1 MADNDRKPGLHHLPA
16 LLTGTAAL
24 IAALT
29 GVYVN
34 LRDNAREA
42 AAHASTPAQGLAR
55 RAIAPTPVQALPPA
69 PLRLQVERIAVEH
82 DGSHGTTDWRFTVE
96 ADGEP
101 LFAFSQD
108 ALDDSGGR
116 NVVVPDAA
124 QGVLHPAPGK
134 PVHLVVRG
142 WRGGLL
148 GFGATPVASGEATLS
163 GPGVLPVRVQAEK
176 PGDGAFVFHLSAESS
191 R

>member
-1 MADNDRKPGLHHLPA
+1 MSDHDRKPSLHHLPA

-34 LRDNAREA
+34 LRDNRETA
-42 AAHASTPAQGLAR
+42 VPPAPATTAHAAQ
-55 RAIAPTPVQALPPA
+55 RAATIAPPTG
-69 PLRLQVERIAVEH
+69 PLRLQVERITVEH
-82 DGSHGTTDWRFTVE
+82 DGSRGTTDWRFTVE

-116 NVVVPDAA
+116 NVAMPKDA
-124 QGVLHPAPGK
+124 QGLLHPAPGK
-134 PVHLVVRG
+134 PVLLAIRG

-148 GFGATPVASGEATLS
+148 GFGAQPVASGEASL
-163 GPGVLPVRVQAEK
+163 GGAGVLPVHVQATK
-176 PGDGAFVFHLSAESS
+176 PEDGAFVFHLSAEAV

>member
-1 MADNDRKPGLHHLPA
+1 MSDHDRKPTLHHLPA

-34 LRDNAREA
+34 LRDNREPA
-42 AAHASTPAQGLAR
+42 APTSTPAAPAAQQ
-55 RAIAPTPVQALPPA
+55 RAMPAPPMG
-69 PLRLQVERIAVEH
+69 PLRLQVERITVEH
-82 DGSHGTTDWRFTVE
+82 DGSRGTTDWRFTIE

-101 LFAFSQD
+101 LLAFSQN

-116 NVVVPDAA
+116 NVAVPKDAE
-124 QGVLHPAPGK
+124 GLLHPAAGK
-134 PVHLVVRG
+134 PVHLTIQG

-148 GFGATPVASGEATLS
+148 GFGAKPVAQGDATL
-163 GPGVLPVRVQAEK
+163 GGAGVLPVRVQAAK
-176 PGDGAFVFHLSAESS
+176 PEAGAFVFHLSAQPV

>member
-1 MADNDRKPGLHHLPA
+1 MGDNDRKPGLYHLPA

-34 LRDNAREA
+34 LRDNRA
-42 AAHASTPAQGLAR
+42 ASTSVA
-55 RAIAPTPVQALPPA
+55 TPVAARHAVAMTTPVA
-69 PLRLQVERIAVEH
+69 GPLRLQVERITVEH
-82 DGSHGTTDWRFTVE
+82 DGSRGTTDWRFTVE

-116 NVVVPDAA
+116 NVVVPKDA
-124 QGVLHPAPGK
+124 QGSLHPLPGK
-134 PVHLVVRG
+134 RVHLVIQG

-148 GFGATPVASGEATLS
+148 GFGARPVASGEAMLAGS
-163 GPGVLPVRVQAEK
+163 GVLPIRVQAAK
-176 PGDGAFVFHLSAESS
+176 PQDGAFVFHLSAEPT

>member
-1 MADNDRKPGLHHLPA
+1 MADNDRKPNLHHLPA

-29 GVYVN
+29 GVWVN
-34 LRDNAREA
+34 LRDNRESSPPPPPSVPARHVVAPAVA
-42 AAHASTPAQGLAR
+42 AQ
-55 RAIAPTPVQALPPA
+55 PVG
-69 PLRLQVERIAVEH
+69 PLRLRVERITVEH
-82 DGSHGTTDWRFTVE
+82 DGSRGTTDWRFTVE

-101 LFAFSQD
+101 LLAFSQD

-116 NVVVPDAA
+116 NVVVPKDAD
-124 QGVLHPAPGK
+124 GVLHPSPGK
-134 PVHLVVRG
+134 PVHLVVQG

-148 GFGATPVASGEATLS
+148 GFGATPVASGDATL
-163 GPGVLPVRVQAEK
+163 GGAGVLPVRVQAAR
-176 PGDGAFVFHLSAESS
+176 PQDGSFVFHLSAEPA

>member
-1 MADNDRKPGLHHLPA
+1 MGDDNINPGRFHHLPA

-29 GVYVN
+29 GVWVN
-34 LRDNAREA
+34 LRDNRESTQVAPPPVPARHVAVA
-42 AAHASTPAQGLAR
+42 A
-55 RAIAPTPVQALPPA
+55 PVQSAG

-82 DGSHGTTDWRFTVE
+82 DGSRGTTDWRFTVE

-116 NVVVPDAA
+116 NVAIPKDA
-124 QGVLHPAPGK
+124 QGLLHPAPGK
-134 PVHLVVRG
+134 PVHLVIQG

-148 GFGATPVASGEATLS
+148 GFGERPVASGEAML
-163 GPGVLPVRVQAEK
+163 GGAGVLAIRVQAAK
-176 PGDGAFVFHLSAESS
+176 PQDGAFVFHLSAEAV

>member
-1 MADNDRKPGLHHLPA
+1 MGDDNRNPGRFHHLPA

-29 GVYVN
+29 GVWVN
-34 LRDNAREA
+34 LRENREA
-42 AAHASTPAQGLAR
+42 SPPAPPP
-55 RAIAPTPVQALPPA
+55 APTRHVAAATVTQPTG

-82 DGSHGTTDWRFTVE
+82 DGSRGTTDWRFTVE
-96 ADGEP
+96 ADDEP

-116 NVVVPDAA
+116 NVAVPREA
-124 QGVLHPAPGK
+124 QGLLHPTPGK
-134 PVHLVVRG
+134 PVHLVIQG

-148 GFGATPVASGEATLS
+148 GFGARPVASGEAML
-163 GPGVLPVRVQAEK
+163 GGAGVLAIRVQAAK
-176 PGDGAFVFHLSAESS
+176 PQDGAFVFHLSAEAV

>member
-1 MADNDRKPGLHHLPA
+1 MGDNDRKPTLHHLPA

-29 GVYVN
+29 GVWVN
-34 LRDNAREA
+34 LRHDREA
-42 AAHASTPAQGLAR
+42 TVAQA
-55 RAIAPTPVQALPPA
+55 TPVPAARQPASSVLAAPPV
-69 PLRLQVERIAVEH
+69 PLRLQVERITVEH
-82 DGSHGTTDWRFTVE
+82 DGSRGTTDWRFTVE

-101 LFAFSQD
+101 LLAFSQD

-116 NVVVPDAA
+116 NVVVPKDAE
-124 QGVLHPAPGK
+124 GMLHPTPGK
-134 PVHLVVRG
+134 PVHLVVQG

-148 GFGATPVASGEATLS
+148 GFGATPVASGEATLD
-163 GPGVLPVRVQAEK
+163 GAGVLPVRVEAARPQ
-176 PGDGAFVFHLSAESS
+176 DGSFVFHLSAASA

>member
-1 MADNDRKPGLHHLPA
+1 MSDNDKKPTLHHLPA

-34 LRDNAREA
+34 LRDNSREA
-42 AAHASTPAQGLAR
+42 AAPARPPAVMPVAHPASTPAAV
-55 RAIAPTPVQALPPA
+55 APTG
-69 PLRLQVERIAVEH
+69 PLRLQVERITVEH
-82 DGSHGTTDWRFTVE
+82 DGSRGTTDWRFTVE

-101 LFAFSQD
+101 LFAFSQE

-116 NVVVPDAA
+116 NVAVPKDAE
-124 QGVLHPAPGK
+124 GLLHPAPGK
-134 PVHLVVRG
+134 PVHLAIRG
-142 WRGGLL
+142 WRAGLF
-148 GFGATPVASGEATLS
+148 GFGAQPVASGEASLG
-163 GPGVLPVRVQAEK
+163 GPGVLPVQVQAAK
-176 PGDGAFVFHLSAESS
+176 PEGGAFVFHLSAESV

>member
-1 MADNDRKPGLHHLPA
+1 MSDNNRKPGLHHVPA

-34 LRDNAREA
+34 LRDNREA
-42 AAHASTPAQGLAR
+42 TVSAPSQRAAPAQHVTTPA
-55 RAIAPTPVQALPPA
+55 PVPPMG
-69 PLRLQVERIAVEH
+69 PLRLQVERITVEH
-82 DGSHGTTDWRFTVE
+82 DGSRGTTDWRFTVE

-101 LFAFSQD
+101 LFAFSQN

-116 NVVVPDAA
+116 NVAMPRDA
-124 QGVLHPAPGK
+124 QGVLHLAPGK
-134 PVHLVVRG
+134 PVHLTIQG

-148 GFGATPVASGEATLS
+148 GFGTTPVATGEASLG
-163 GPGVLPVRVQAEK
+163 GPSVLPVRVQAAK
-176 PGDGAFVFHLSAESS
+176 PEEGAFVFHLSAEPA